1 MDYQH
6 FAEQHN
12 AAYAAFTAIYQQKNP
27 PPIKTDAKK
36 ENWFEVIIL
45 GVLVAASVIVSGSRT
60 IAEFGG
66 DFVGIAG
73 FVMLELGVVA
83 YAYIRTSKYYDKAR
97 HSSVKDLLT
106 RGMWL
111 AFTVAIVANV
121 HATFKANGI
130 EFAPVNIVIF
140 LFLAIGAP
148 TLALIAGDTLAM
160 LVVTDKFRQ
169 RDSDKAYDE
178 AVKIYLEEMNAL
190 WKREQAKWGVTIK
203 VEHSNSVSITRDMSI
218 VHPSNR
224 PMDMSIGQNER
235 PALPAASTLGHT
247 KVSNASELARV
258 YFGEHPEALDMPA
271 RELVDVIGV
280 GKSTINN
287 VQQTMRGER

>member
-27 PPIKTDAKK
+27 PPLKVDTKK
-36 ENWFEVIIL
+36 ENWVEVIIL

-190 WKREQAKWGVTIK
+190 WKREQAKWGVKIT
-203 VEHSNSVSITRDMSI
+203 VEHSNVPMISVPTA
-218 VHPSNR
+218 SNGIPLEIR
-224 PMDMSIGQNER
+224 
-235 PALPAASTLGHT
+235 ALPAASSIGHT
-247 KVSNASELARV
+247 KAPDAAARV
-258 YFGEHPEALDMPA
+258 REYYTENPDALEISPL
-271 RELVDVIGV
+271 EISKLLGI
-280 GKSTINN
+280 GKSTVYN
-287 VQQTMRGER
+287 VRNDMRSGKEIE